1 MASLGALLG
10 STDARSMLRRWRR
23 SPGWALAAVLSLA
36 VAIGANTAIFSLAD
50 AVLLRPLPYPQARR
64 LVSVAW
70 QQPGPLGGSPS
81 LQDLRAWRADRNVFS
96 AVAGY
101 EWQMQQALMADNGG
115 LRLAGGVRVTRGLL
129 SLLGAEP
136 QAGRGFVAS
145 DFASGAAPVMLIAP
159 AVERQFGRAA
169 QIGGELNLGGRSY
182 RIIGILPPG
191 FQLPDGQQPDYVL
204 PLRRPAV
211 LSSVSVSTVARLAP
225 GATPAQARA
234 AMAVYAA
241 SHGGRT
247 ARHPRVEVLP
257 LRQAVTQGS
266 RPMLLMLWGA
276 VGLLLLI
283 ACANLA
289 SLFSAQAT
297 ERRREWA
304 LEGALG
310 ASRGRV
316 AAAAM
321 GECLAVGVI
330 AGASGAALGGAG
342 LRAIWSAAPPSLRQ
356 LASAGLTGNGIPLNG
371 AALAY
376 AVGLGILASLLFGMA
391 PVLAA
396 RGADP
401 ARELQSG
408 DGHITGDRRGRRLR
422 RALVIAE
429 FALALPLA
437 VAGVLLFRGLT
448 QLRHTPTG
456 FKPRHVLGLQ
466 VYLPPNEYPPKKAAA
481 FVRTA
486 VEKLGALPGVESAAM
501 IKPLPFSGMAMSISI
516 TWYQGKG
523 PKPGEASSGR
533 GAPASKRLAMAAISA
548 GAHAFRTLGIHV
560 LRGRGFLP
568 GDAQS
573 HAAIVDERLAR
584 AYWRGKN
591 PVGAELG
598 PFHVVGVVRHVEL
611 TRVGEKPPLELF
623 VPAAA
628 PILSHFPIPGF
639 ILRTRLPAAT
649 LKLAAVRALLA
660 INPDLPP
667 QAVHSLR
674 RQMYASLAGPR
685 FRTFLLALFAALA
698 ALLAA
703 LGVHG
708 VLAFAVARRR
718 RELALRRALGASGG
732 DVAGIILREGLAL
745 AAAGLGLGM
754 LATVGLERL
763 IGHSIFGL
771 PPLHFGVSAAALIA
785 LALLAVA
792 GAYASARRAAH
803 EEPWAALRRD

>member
-1 MASLGALLG
+1 MALRGALLG

-36 VAIGANTAIFSLAD
+36 LAIGANIAIFSLAD
-50 AVLLRPLPYPQARR
+50 AVLLRPLPYPLAQR
-64 LVSVAW
+64 LVSVAL
-70 QQPGPLGGSPS
+70 QGPGRFGGSPS
-81 LQDLRAWRADRNVFS
+81 LQDLRAWRADRHVFS
-96 AVAGY
+96 AIAGY
-101 EWQMQQALMADNGG
+101 EWQMQQTLMAPNGG
-115 LRLAGGVRVTRGLL
+115 LRLAGGLQVTRGLL

-145 DFASGAAPVMLIAP
+145 DFASGAAPAMLIAP

-169 QIGGELNLGGRSY
+169 QIGGELSLGGRSY

-191 FQLPDGQQPDYVL
+191 FQMPDGQQPDYVL
-204 PLRRPAV
+204 PLPRPAV
-211 LSSVSVSTVARLAP
+211 LSSVTVSAIARLAP
-225 GATPAQARA
+225 GATLAQARA
-234 AMAVYAA
+234 AMAVNGAKR
-241 SHGGRT
+241 GGFA
-247 ARHPRVEVLP
+247 ARHARA
-257 LRQAVTQGS
+257 AVTPLHQSVTQDS

-276 VGLLLLI
+276 VGLLFLI

-289 SLFSAQAT
+289 SLYSAQAT

-310 ASRGRV
+310 ASRQRIAT
-316 AAAAM
+316 AAL
-321 GECLAVGVI
+321 GECLAVGIVAA
-330 AGASGAALGGAG
+330 AGGAALGWAG
-342 LRAIWSAAPPSLRQ
+342 LRAIWAAAPAPLRQ
-356 LASAGLTGNGIPLNG
+356 LARPELASGGIHLNG
-371 AALAY
+371 VALAY

-437 VAGVLLFRGLT
+437 VAGVLLFQGLT
-448 QLRHTPTG
+448 QLRHTPAG
-456 FKPRHVLGLQ
+456 FNPRHVLGLQ
-466 VYLPPNEYPPKKAAA
+466 VFLPPNEYPPKKAAA
-481 FVRTA
+481 YMRTA

-516 TWYQGKG
+516 SWYKGKG
-523 PKPGEASSGR
+523 PRPGAASSGR
-533 GAPASKRLAMAAISA
+533 GAPASKRLSMAAISA
-548 GAHAFRTLGIHV
+548 GAHAFRTLGIQV
-560 LRGRGFLP
+560 IRGRGFLP

-584 AYWRGKN
+584 SYWRGKD
-591 PVGAELG
+591 PVGAMLG
-598 PFHVVGVVRHVEL
+598 PFHIVGVVRHVEL
-611 TRVGEKPPLELF
+611 TRVGEKPQLELF

-639 ILRTRLPAAT
+639 ILRTRLPAGA
-649 LKLAAVRALLA
+649 LKLAAARALLA
-660 INPDLPP
+660 INPAIPP

-718 RELALRRALGASGG
+718 RELALRRALGASRG

-745 AAAGLGLGM
+745 AGAGLGLGM

-763 IGHSIFGL
+763 IGHSVFGL
-771 PPLHFGVSAAALIA
+771 PALQFGVSAAALTG
-785 LALLAVA
+785 LALLAVVSA
-792 GAYASARRAAH
+792 FASARRAMQD
-803 EEPWAALRRD
+803 EPWAALRRD